1 MSEWEPQEGE
11 VVNRDEHGNPDVIMV
26 SSDSRDDPYAVRF
39 TTLRVENEDTDEES
53 YIHAWVCSCK
63 AYEYGGGKPCKHIKR
78 VIPERLI
85 VDLSPQSDQE

>member
-39 TTLRVENEDTDEES
+39 TTLRVCVGLQLQGLRIWRREAVQAHQAGNS
-53 YIHAWVCSCK
+53 
-63 AYEYGGGKPCKHIKR
+63 GKIDC
-78 VIPERLI
+78 
-85 VDLSPQSDQE
+85 